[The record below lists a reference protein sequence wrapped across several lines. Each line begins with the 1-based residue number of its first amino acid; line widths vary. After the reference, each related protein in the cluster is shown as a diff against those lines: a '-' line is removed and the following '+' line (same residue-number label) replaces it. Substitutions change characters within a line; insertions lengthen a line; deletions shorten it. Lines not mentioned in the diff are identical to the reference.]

1 MTCREMEPLL
11 PAYADD
17 ELDLIHGL
25 QVEQHVGE
33 CSRCA
38 AALQQQRAV
47 KQAVAQEAPYYAA
60 PPDLRKLL
68 ERQAAAHFRANSSTS
83 TSERSGASS
92 WRTGRWLALA
102 AASAVAMTVI
112 WRVAPFPL
120 RPNSDAIESQVVAGH
135 VRSLLASHLMDVPSS
150 DHHTV
155 KPWFTGK
162 LDFAP
167 DVPDLSGKGFTL
179 VGGRLDY
186 LDGRNVAALVY
197 QRRQHTINL
206 FTWPS
211 GAPDRAPERATRD
224 GFHVIHWSRG
234 GMEWW
239 AVSDL
244 NADELLEVARAQ

>member
-17 ELDLIHGL
+17 ELDLIHSL

-33 CSRCA
+33 CSSCA
-38 AALQQQRAV
+38 AALRQQRTV

-60 PPDLRKLL
+60 PADLRKLV
-68 ERQAAAHFRANSSTS
+68 ERQAAAHWKTS
-83 TSERSGASS
+83 KSFGAFS
-92 WRTGRWLALA
+92 WPIGRWLALA
-102 AASAVAMTVI
+102 AASAVAVAVI
-112 WRVAPFPL
+112 WRVAPSTL
-120 RPNSDAIESQVVAGH
+120 RPDSGAIESQVVAGH

-167 DVPDLSGKGFTL
+167 DVPDLSGKGFRL

-186 LDGRNVAALVY
+186 LNGRTVAALVY
-197 QRRQHTINL
+197 TRRQHTINL

-211 GAPDRAPERATRD
+211 GTVDRAPERITKD
-224 GFHVIHWSRG
+224 GFHVVHWRRN

-244 NADELLEVARAQ
+244 NLDELAEVAAAP